1 MAEISMNKVIHNAVR
16 RDITR
21 FLDALDRFPAGDQA
35 RARQLAT
42 AWANFDDQLT
52 QHHEGEHE
60 IVWPAIEAVGVTQAQ
75 IAEMDEEHQRLA
87 DALATASTCFT
98 TLARSASAADAVAAR
113 QAVEN
118 VQTVAAQHMEH
129 EETDLEPIYLTK
141 KDDPAIKAME
151 RKFRK
156 TSLPVTGTFLAW
168 ITDGATSEE
177 MTAIKQNVPAPAI
190 VIVGGLFGRRYRRD
204 VASVWR

>member
-16 RDITR
+16 RDLTR

-35 RARQLAT
+35 RARQLTT

-87 DALATASTCFT
+87 DALATASTCFAA
-98 TLARSASAADAVAAR
+98 LARSASAADAAAAR
-113 QAVEN
+113 QAVET
-118 VQTVAAQHMEH
+118 VQTVGAQHMEH

-151 RKFRK
+151 RKFRR

>member
-16 RDITR
+16 RDLTR

-42 AWANFDDQLT
+42 AWANFDHQLT

-87 DALATASTCFT
+87 EALATASTCFAA
-98 TLARSASAADAVAAR
+98 LARSASAADAAAAR
-113 QAVEN
+113 QAVET
-118 VQTVAAQHMEH
+118 VQTVGAQHMEH

-151 RKFRK
+151 RKFRR

>member
-16 RDITR
+16 RDLTR

-87 DALATASTCFT
+87 DALATASTCFAA
-98 TLARSASAADAVAAR
+98 LARSASAADAAAAR
-113 QAVEN
+113 QAVET
-118 VQTVAAQHMEH
+118 VQTVGAQHMEH

-151 RKFRK
+151 RKFRR

>member
-1 MAEISMNKVIHNAVR
+1 MNKVIHNAVR
-16 RDITR
+16 RDLTR

-60 IVWPAIEAVGVTQAQ
+60 IVWPAIEAVGVTQEQ

-87 DALATASTCFT
+87 DALATASTCFAA
-98 TLARSASAADAVAAR
+98 LARSASAADAAAR
-113 QAVEN
+113 QAVAT
-118 VQTVAAQHMEH
+118 VQTVGEQHMEH

-141 KDDPAIKAME
+141 KDDSAIKAME
-151 RKFRK
+151 RQFRK
-156 TSLPVTGTFLAW
+156 TSLHVTGTFLAW

>member
-168 ITDGATSEE
+168 ITDGATREE

>member
-16 RDITR
+16 RDLTR

-60 IVWPAIEAVGVTQAQ
+60 IVWPAIEAVGVSQAQ
-75 IAEMDEEHQRLA
+75 IGEMDEEHQRLA
-87 DALATASTCFT
+87 DALATASTCFA
-98 TLARSASAADAVAAR
+98 TLARSASAADAAAAR
-113 QAVEN
+113 QAVEA
-118 VQTVAAQHMEH
+118 VQTVGAQHMEH

-151 RKFRK
+151 RQFRR

>member
-60 IVWPAIEAVGVTQAQ
+60 IVWPAMDAVGVSRAQ

-87 DALATASTCFT
+87 EALATASTCFAE
-98 TLARSASAADAVAAR
+98 LARSASAADAAAAR
-113 QAVEN
+113 QAVAT

-141 KDDPAIKAME
+141 KDHPAIKAME
-151 RKFRK
+151 RQFRRS
-156 TSLPVTGTFLAW
+156 SLPVAGTFLAW
-168 ITDGATSEE
+168 ISDGATSEE
-177 MTAIKQNVPAPAI
+177 LTAIKQNVPAPAL

-204 VASVWR
+204 VAAVWR